1 LTNRQSPYLIST
13 LTSLLIMNACTG
25 GAQFGAVDLG
35 ELVVEGEV
43 NPEYLYLQLRQLDPT
58 FEACYVRALRQDRTA
73 EGVIDLEIR
82 GGGGKLT
89 SDITTNSTGSANLAE
104 CVTAAITGLAI
115 VEQDGSDPWD
125 FSGDWSVTFEI
136 IRRE

>member
-1 LTNRQSPYLIST
+1 M
-13 LTSLLIMNACTG
+13 TSLLIMTACSG

-43 NPEYLYLQLRQLDPT
+43 DPDYLYLQLRQLDPT

-73 EGVIDLEIR
+73 EGVINLKIR
-82 GGGGKLT
+82 GTGGKLT
-89 SDITTNSTGSANLAE
+89 PEITTNATGSDNLAE
-104 CVTAAITGLAI
+104 CVTAAIAGLTIA
-115 VEQDGSDPWD
+115 ERDGSDPWH
-125 FSGDWSVTFEI
+125 FSGDWSVAFEI

>member
-1 LTNRQSPYLIST
+1 MTNRQSPYLIST
-13 LTSLLIMNACTG
+13 LTSLLMMTACSG

-43 NPEYLYLQLRQLDPT
+43 DPDYLYLQLRQLDPT

-73 EGVIDLEIR
+73 EGVIDLKIR
-82 GGGGKLT
+82 GSGGKLT
-89 SDITTNSTGSANLAE
+89 PEITTNATGSENLAE
-104 CVTAAITGLAI
+104 CLTAAIAGLTI
-115 VEQDGSDPWD
+115 VEQDGADPWD
-125 FSGDWSVTFEI
+125 FVGDWSVTFEI